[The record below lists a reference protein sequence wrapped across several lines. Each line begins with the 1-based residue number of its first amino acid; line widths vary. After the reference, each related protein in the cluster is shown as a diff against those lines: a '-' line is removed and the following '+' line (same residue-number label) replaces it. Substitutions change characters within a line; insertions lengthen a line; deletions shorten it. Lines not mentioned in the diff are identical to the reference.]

1 MRSSTPH
8 SAPRSPASGSRRP
21 AAIGARRPGAA
32 GLVALAALLWALPGC
47 AAARA
52 GYFIVSAQQKYE
64 AALSEGAAERAP
76 YETTLAGAYLDKARE
91 EDGYN
96 DFGITEKLCK
106 RSMEMSAR
114 ALTRSEDLSPV
125 QNPETFI
132 PEERKKD
139 PEKPKEPEPVIDI
152 DLDAN

>member
-1 MRSSTPH
+1 MRRSTL
-8 SAPRSPASGSRRP
+8 SRARRLAARRLAAPRLAASGMVLFVVMC
-21 AAIGARRPGAA
+21 GT
-32 GLVALAALLWALPGC
+32 LPGC

-52 GYFIVSAQQKYE
+52 GYFIVNAQQKYE

-132 PEERKKD
+132 PEERKKE
-139 PEKPKEPEPVIDI
+139 PEKPKELPEPVIEI
-152 DLDAN
+152 DLEAN